1 MKVRLL
7 FIPFLLLCIV
17 SSCITPR
24 DTNFLQDIDKNY
36 PMEQGELDYKI
47 IPGDQ
52 LRLTIYTLDVDVKK
66 LFSVYS
72 RVIRGG
78 QGGQGQN
85 GEGLTVGDYLEPNV
99 LNVYSDGCVKIPYV
113 GKIAVS
119 GLSILEAK
127 KVISEK
133 LSMFFSKETKE
144 PVTVDV
150 VLANRYF
157 SVLGEAGASR
167 VAMRVPRVNI
177 YQALANS
184 GTISNVGDIKNV
196 KIIRQTSNGTEVK
209 TFDLRSKDVVDSEFY
224 YIQPNDVIYVQQLQ
238 RRFFGEITSF
248 TGIFGMITTVIATAL
263 GIVVL
268 VDKLK

>member
-1 MKVRLL
+1 MKVRHL

-47 IPGDQ
+47 IHGDQ
-52 LRLTIYTLDVDVKK
+52 LRLTIYTLDVDMKN
-66 LFSVYS
+66 LFAVYS
-72 RVIRGG
+72 RVTRSG
-78 QGGQGQN
+78 QGGQTAVGIAY
-85 GEGLTVGDYLEPNV
+85 GDYLEPNV

-113 GKIAVS
+113 GKIYVN

-127 KVISEK
+127 KVISDK
-133 LSMFFSKETKE
+133 LATFFSKETKE

-150 VLANRYF
+150 VLANRFF
-157 SVLGEAGASR
+157 SVLGEAGSAR
-167 VAMRVPRVNI
+167 VVMRVPRINI

-184 GTISNVGDIKNV
+184 GAISNIGDIKNV
-196 KIIRQTSNGTEVK
+196 KIIRQTSDGTEVK

-224 YIQPNDVIYVQQLQ
+224 YIQPNDVIYVQQMQ

-248 TGIFGMITTVIATAL
+248 AGIFGMISTVIATAL

-268 VDKLK
+268 VDNLK